1 MSFERLQTDK
11 PEIERHVGRFVTAG
25 YRVAMGDADI
35 VAYRMPDAVAG

>member
-11 PEIERHVGRFVTAG
+11 SEVERHVGRLVTAG